1 MNTAAPA
8 TDLVVTCSGLE
19 KIYRD
24 FWGRPKSRAVNGI
37 DFEIRRGEVFG
48 LLGPNGSGKSTT
60 IKMLLGLVFPTRGSL
75 KVLGGSPRD
84 LAVKARIGY
93 LPEETPLYK
102 HLNAIET
109 VEFFGSLFGLPQAE
123 CRTRAEQLVEM
134 VGLGHVRTRPVGEFS
149 KGMARRIGIAQA
161 LVNDPDFIILDE
173 PTSGLDPVGCR
184 EVKDLVKLLAGRG
197 KTVLLTSHLLADVE
211 DVVDRTAVMY
221 GGQIRAAGTLEELLE
236 QPGHRRLDLSGL
248 NVEQSARLDA
258 FLASEG
264 LAHRSQPVRRD
275 LEQLFL
281 DVVAKA
287 RSEQIDS
294 SGAQLAGKLATHLS
308 GSALLDQLSQSPAP
322 APAPIATPSPEVNAA
337 ALEKIL
343 APTIETPV
351 APAPVAAAPKVDDAA
366 VNAKLNSLLG
376 KKD

>member
-1 MNTAAPA
+1 
-8 TDLVVTCSGLE
+8 
-19 KIYRD
+19 
-24 FWGRPKSRAVNGI
+24 
-37 DFEIRRGEVFG
+37 
-48 LLGPNGSGKSTT
+48 
-60 IKMLLGLVFPTRGSL
+60 
-75 KVLGGSPRD
+75 
-84 LAVKARIGY
+84 
-93 LPEETPLYK
+93 
-102 HLNAIET
+102 
-109 VEFFGSLFGLPQAE
+109 
-123 CRTRAEQLVEM
+123 
-134 VGLGHVRTRPVGEFS
+134 
-149 KGMARRIGIAQA
+149 MARRIGIAQA

-184 EVKDLVKLLAGRG
+184 EVKDLVKILARRG

-211 DVVDRTAVMY
+211 DVVDRAAVMY
-221 GGQIRAAGTLEELLE
+221 GGQIRASGTLEELLE

-308 GSALLDQLSQSPAP
+308 GPDLLSQLSQAP
-322 APAPIATPSPEVNAA
+322 APAPTALPGLTPSEEIAA
-337 ALEKIL
+337 ATLEKVL
-343 APTIETPV
+343 TKPV
-351 APAPVAAAPKVDDAA
+351 DLPVLPAVPKIDDEA
-366 VNAKLNSLLG
+366 VNAKLNALLG

>member
-8 TDLVVTCSGLE
+8 VDLVVTCSGLE
-19 KIYRD
+19 KVYRD

-37 DFEIRRGEVFG
+37 DFDIRRGEIFG

-75 KVLGGSPRD
+75 KVLDGSPRD

-102 HLNAIET
+102 HLSAIET
-109 VEFFGSLFGLPQAE
+109 VEFFGSLFGLPQKE

-134 VGLGHVRTRPVGEFS
+134 VGLGHVRNRPVGEFS
-149 KGMARRIGIAQA
+149 KGMARRIGLAQA

-173 PTSGLDPVGCR
+173 PTSGLDPLGCR
-184 EVKDLVKLLAGRG
+184 EVKDLVKTLAARG

-211 DVVDRTAVMY
+211 DVVDRAAVMY
-221 GGQIRAAGTLEELLE
+221 GGRIRAAGSLESLLE
-236 QPGHRRLDLSGL
+236 QPGHRRLDLSGMSP
-248 NVEQSARLDA
+248 EQSARLDA
-258 FLASEG
+258 FLAAEG
-264 LAHRSQPVRRD
+264 LANRSQPLRRD

-281 DVVAKA
+281 DVVSSA
-287 RSEQIDS
+287 RAEQLDS
-294 SGAQLAGKLATHLS
+294 SGAQLAGKLASHLS
-308 GSALLDQLSQSPAP
+308 GPGLLEQLSQAPAAP
-322 APAPIATPSPEVNAA
+322 APPETAMAPRDESAEK
-337 ALEKIL
+337 LEKIL
-343 APTIETPV
+343 APSVETP
-351 APAPVAAAPKVDDAA
+351 PPPAAPKVDDEA

-376 KKD
+376 KRD